1 MKVEC
6 HQVENLLGLYAD
18 GALSESQS
26 SMVRAHLNTCE
37 ACAVLLLELEF
48 AIALCKEYPELDP
61 PPQLVER
68 ILERTIGQHRSLPWT
83 EYLRELFRPLYASPR
98 FATGACLAAISL
110 SIVMNA
116 LGIDLGEV
124 RWREITPRS
133 VVDSL
138 HRTANVAYDN
148 GMRRLNGLKILYQIQ
163 SRIEEL
169 RSEEGE
175 PEKRS
180 EGESESRDRP
190 RENSATEHRVAVRT
204 SDELSKRAFE
214 GATAPGAG
222 VL

>member
-6 HQVENLLGLYAD
+6 HQVENWLGLYAD
-18 GALSESQS
+18 GVLGEHQS
-26 SMVRAHLNTCE
+26 SMIRAHLGSCE
-37 ACAVLLLELEF
+37 TCAVLLLELEF

-61 PPQLVER
+61 PPQLIER
-68 ILERTIGQHRSLPWT
+68 VLERTIGQHRSLSWT

-116 LGIDLGEV
+116 LGINLGEV
-124 RWREITPRS
+124 RWSEITPQS

-148 GMRRLNGLKILYQIQ
+148 GMRRLNGSKILYQIQ

-169 RSEEGE
+169 QGDDSQ
-175 PEKRS
+175 PQKRPQA
-180 EGESESRDRP
+180 ESESRDRP
-190 RENSATEHRVAVRT
+190 RESSATEHRLAVRT
-204 SDELSKRAFE
+204 LDPQCGQVLE
-214 GATAPGAG
+214 GATAPQAG